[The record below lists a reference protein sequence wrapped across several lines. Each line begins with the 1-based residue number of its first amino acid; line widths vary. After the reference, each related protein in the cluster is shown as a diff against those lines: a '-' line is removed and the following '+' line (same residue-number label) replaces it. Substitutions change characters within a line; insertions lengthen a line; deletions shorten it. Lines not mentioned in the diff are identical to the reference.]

1 MAAVVTDQFRI
12 LNADNFITS
21 VLDDNNSYYVF
32 LGLANPKNPYP
43 GFGRDSNWDES
54 PPSPTDNTQY
64 LNHYRDTAL
73 FGKRIT
79 SENIRRVIR
88 KVQWTSDTNYDM
100 YRHDYSALNPTP
112 NSGTTTLYNSDYY
125 VITSDFRVYICLYN
139 GSSGVKVEGKSSLYE
154 PYGTDIEPLIL
165 DDGYVWKYLFS
176 ISPND
181 VIKFDSTEY
190 IVLPNNWSK
199 IVDEDSDEYQVRNAG
214 DNNNQIKVVYI
225 EDGGSG
231 YRDGTYDILGD
242 GTGGTVKIKADKDGI
257 ITEATVVTGGS
268 GYTWG
273 IVDLKRVGSISDPAT
288 LIPIIPPSRGHGY
301 DIYTELG
308 ADRVLIYARFDDS
321 TKDFPVDTKFAQV
334 GIVKNVSEYS
344 DVGIGTIYKGSTYSS
359 LYSLK
364 LSGDFP
370 TLVTPQVG
378 DEVTQDLKIDGVD
391 YKAKGY
397 VASWDKD
404 TKVLKY
410 YRDRSLYF
418 PNKVDQRD
426 AENVGVGI
434 GTTTNVVNFV
444 SGDVTVIGAGKTSID
459 SSFNGTTFN
468 GINLGVNFTG
478 GLATPEINKKTGTI
492 IYIDN
497 RPEIERNLRQKEDVK
512 IILEF

>member
-12 LNADNFITS
+12 FNADNFVNS

-32 LGLANPKNPYP
+32 LGLANPTAT
-43 GFGRDSNWDES
+43 GFGRDSTWETS
-54 PPSPTDNTQY
+54 LSGPPSPTDNTQY

-73 FGKRIT
+73 FGKRIS
-79 SENIRRVIR
+79 SENIRRVVR
-88 KVQWTSDTNYDM
+88 KVQWTSNVNYDM

-125 VITSDFRVYICLYN
+125 VITSEFRVYICLYN
-139 GSSGVKVEGKSSLYE
+139 GSSGDKVEGEASLYE
-154 PYGTDIEPLIL
+154 PNGTDIEPVPYG
-165 DDGYVWKYLFS
+165 DGYVWKYLFS

-190 IVLPNNWSK
+190 IVLPNNWSTNT
-199 IVDEDSDEYQVRNAG
+199 DSQIADVRDAG
-214 DNNNQIKVVYI
+214 DNNDQIKTVYI
-225 EDGGSG
+225 KHGGSG
-231 YRDGTYDILGD
+231 YSTGTYDILGD
-242 GTGGTVKIKADKDGI
+242 GTGARVQIEVDRNTKIISANV
-257 ITEATVVTGGS
+257 TEGGS
-268 GYTWG
+268 DYTWG
-273 IVDLKRVGSISDPAT
+273 IVDLERVGNISDPAT

-370 TLVTPQVG
+370 TSVTPQVG
-378 DEVTQDLKIDGVD
+378 DEVTQNLKIDGVD

-444 SGDVTVIGAGKTSID
+444 SGDVTVIGAGSTSID

-497 RPEIERNLRQKEDVK
+497 RPEVERNLRQKEDVK